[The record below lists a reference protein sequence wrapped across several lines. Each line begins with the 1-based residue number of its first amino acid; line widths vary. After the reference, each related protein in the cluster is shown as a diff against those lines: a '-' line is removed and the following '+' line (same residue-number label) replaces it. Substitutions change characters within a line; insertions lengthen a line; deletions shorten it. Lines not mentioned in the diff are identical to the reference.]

1 MSKRTSLPVRTGRL
15 SRMSLLGSL
24 AAGMAGGVVS
34 EGVRRWQ
41 RGERWDWQ
49 QQAFTP
55 GNLTRLS
62 DGLSKMRG
70 AAMKMGQLL
79 SMDAG
84 HLLPPELAHILA
96 GLRNDAHAMPCHCRS
111 LNPYSPKRGGRTGHS
126 TLSTSVISPSLQL
139 QSVKCMRP
147 PLRRVCIWR

>member
-41 RGERWDWQ
+41 RGERWDLQ

-62 DGLSKMRG
+62 NGLSKMRG

-79 SMDAG
+79 S
-84 HLLPPELAHILA
+84 I
-96 GLRNDAHAMPCHCRS
+96 
-111 LNPYSPKRGGRTGHS
+111 
-126 TLSTSVISPSLQL
+126 QL

>member
-1 MSKRTSLPVRTGRL
+1 MSKRPSLPVRTGRL

-62 DGLSKMRG
+62 NGLSKMRG

-96 GLRNDAHAMPCHCRS
+96 GLRNDAHAMQCHYRS
-111 LNPYSPKRGGRTGHS
+111 LNPYSAKPGGRTGRS
-126 TLSTSVISPSLQL
+126 TLSASVISPSPQL

-147 PLRRVCIWR
+147 PLRRVGIWR